1 MKEIIAF
8 ICITFIYLISLYF
21 IFKHFEK
28 KNEKK
33 EKENTRVLSEIRGNI
48 EVIAMPRNYIINVV
62 QSENVIDTT
71 QYADMVVNIDEFVKS
86 QSLKDKDNKVEN
98 TIIKVF
104 MKDVNFSIYKTIQ

>member
-28 KNEKK
+28 KKEKK

-62 QSENVIDTT
+62 HSENVIDTT
-71 QYADMVVNIDEFVKS
+71 QYADMVVNIDEFVKN
-86 QSLKDKDNKVEN
+86 QSLKDNKVEN
-98 TIIKVF
+98 AIIKVF